1 MAAKR
6 PKKIRDT
13 WNLRISK
20 VKKTWDTLISKSQKV
35 TDNYQSIWAPLKGGG
50 VIYNTLVLG
59 RTHSVSYEPS

>member
-20 VKKTWDTLISKSQKV
+20 VKKTGDTLISKSQKV
-35 TDNYQSIWAPLKGGG
+35 TDNYSSAPLKSIDRLKWFTENIQILIDLSG
-50 VIYNTLVLG
+50 
-59 RTHSVSYEPS
+59 

>member
-20 VKKTWDTLISKSQKV
+20 VK
-35 TDNYQSIWAPLKGGG
+35 
-50 VIYNTLVLG
+50 LG
-59 RTHSVSYEPS
+59 PAVHGLGAANPITNDPI

>member
-20 VKKTWDTLISKSQKV
+20 VKKTGDTLISKSQKV
-35 TDNYQSIWAPLKGGG
+35 TDNYQSIWAPLNPLRTGCD
-50 VIYNTLVLG
+50 ICHTLFG
-59 RTHSVSYEPS
+59 ET